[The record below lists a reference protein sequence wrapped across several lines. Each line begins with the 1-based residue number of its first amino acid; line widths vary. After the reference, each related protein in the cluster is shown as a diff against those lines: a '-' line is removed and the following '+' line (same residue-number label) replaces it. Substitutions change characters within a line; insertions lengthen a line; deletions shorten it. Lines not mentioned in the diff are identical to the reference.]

1 VAKFT
6 GSHVSWP
13 PKKDLKGGN
22 TMGTKSARFV
32 PSIRLEQYD
41 VVNQKGDDMGQVQ
54 TLVMDMRAGL
64 IAFAL
69 VSFGGFLGIG
79 DKWFAMP
86 WAALKWHP
94 VTKKFTLNMQEE
106 VLKNA
111 PGMDKDKW
119 LEEIEKWQEDQD
131 LALLDR
137 YYTSYGYAS
146 YLGIVQQRVTNLGDH
161 KPDAKFEINKDVRG
175 EFRFNLVAT
184 NGEIIAVSQGY
195 NAKESALKGIESV
208 KVNAAD
214 AVIEDNT
221 V

>member
-1 VAKFT
+1 MT
-6 GSHVSWP
+6 I
-13 PKKDLKGGN
+13 
-22 TMGTKSARFV
+22 KSARFV

-54 TLVMDMRAGL
+54 TLVMDMREGL

-69 VSFGGFLGIG
+69 VSFGGTLGFG

-94 VTKKFTLNMQEE
+94 TTMKFTLNMQEE

-111 PGMDKDKW
+111 PGMDKDTW

-131 LALLDR
+131 MELLDR
-137 YYTSYGYAS
+137 YYTSHGYEP
-146 YLGIVQQRVTNLGDH
+146 YMGIVQQRVTKLGSH
-161 KPDAKFEINKDVRG
+161 KPDAKFEINKDVAG

-195 NAKESALKGIESV
+195 DAKHSALEGIESV
-208 KVNAAD
+208 KQNAAD

>member
-1 VAKFT
+1 M
-6 GSHVSWP
+6 SS
-13 PKKDLKGGN
+13 
-22 TMGTKSARFV
+22 KSTRFV
-32 PSIRLEQYD
+32 PSSRLEQYD
-41 VVNQKGDDMGQVQ
+41 VVNKKGDDMGQMQ
-54 TLVMDMRAGL
+54 NFVMDMREGL

-69 VSFGGFLGIG
+69 VSFGGFLGIS
-79 DKWFAMP
+79 DKWFAIP

-94 VTKKFTLNMQEE
+94 ETRKFILNMTEN
-106 VLKNA
+106 VLKEA

-137 YYTSYGYAS
+137 YYTSHGYAS
-146 YLGIVQQRVTNLGDH
+146 YMGIVQQRITKLGDH
-161 KPDAKFEINKDVRG
+161 KPDAKFEINKDVAG

-208 KVNAAD
+208 KQNAAD

>member
-1 VAKFT
+1 M
-6 GSHVSWP
+6 GSE
-13 PKKDLKGGN
+13 
-22 TMGTKSARFV
+22 SARFV
-32 PSIRLEQYD
+32 PSVRLAQYD
-41 VVNQKGDDMGQVQ
+41 VVNEKGKDMGQVQ
-54 TLVMDMRAGL
+54 TFVVDMREGL

-69 VSFGGFLGIG
+69 VAFGGILGIT
-79 DKWFAMP
+79 DKWFALP

-94 VTKKFTLNMQEE
+94 ETKKFILNMTEN
-106 VLKNA
+106 VLKEA

-119 LEEIEKWQEDQD
+119 LEEIDRWQEEKD
-131 LALLDR
+131 LELVDH
-137 YYTSYGYAS
+137 YYTSHGYES
-146 YLGIVQQRVTNLGDH
+146 YLGIVQKRITNLGNL
-161 KPDAKFEINKDVRG
+161 KPDAKFEINKDVAG

-208 KVNAAD
+208 KQNAAD

>member
-1 VAKFT
+1 M
-6 GSHVSWP
+6 SS
-13 PKKDLKGGN
+13 
-22 TMGTKSARFV
+22 KSVRFV
-32 PSIRLEQYD
+32 PSSRLEQYD
-41 VVNQKGDDMGQVQ
+41 VVNKKGDDMGQMQ
-54 TLVMDMRAGL
+54 NFVMDMREGL

-69 VSFGGFLGIG
+69 VSFGGFLGIS
-79 DKWFAMP
+79 DKWFAIP

-94 VTKKFTLNMQEE
+94 ETRKFILNMSEE

-131 LALLDR
+131 LELLDR
-137 YYTSYGYAS
+137 YYTSHGYES
-146 YLGIVQQRVTNLGDH
+146 YMGIVQQRVTKLGDH
-161 KPDAKFEINKDVRG
+161 KPDAKFEINKDVAG

-195 NAKESALKGIESV
+195 DAKHSALEGIESV
-208 KVNAAD
+208 KRNAAA
-214 AVIEDNT
+214 AVIEDKT

>member
-1 VAKFT
+1 MT
-6 GSHVSWP
+6 I
-13 PKKDLKGGN
+13 
-22 TMGTKSARFV
+22 KSARFV

-54 TLVMDMRAGL
+54 TLVMDMREGL

-69 VSFGGFLGIG
+69 VSFGGVLGIS
-79 DKWFAMP
+79 DKWFAIP

-94 VTKKFTLNMQEE
+94 ETKKFILNMTEN
-106 VLKNA
+106 VLKEA

-131 LALLDR
+131 MELLDR
-137 YYTSYGYAS
+137 YYTSHGYEP
-146 YLGIVQQRVTNLGDH
+146 YMGIVQQRITKLGSH
-161 KPDAKFEINKDVRG
+161 KTDAKFEINKDVAG

-195 NAKESALKGIESV
+195 DAKHSALEGIESV
-208 KVNAAD
+208 KQNAAD